1 MEKQKLITDTNN
13 SNRIAKAK
21 VDTLKTNNDNIKA
34 NAFTIN
40 DRRKYE
46 DRGIAAP
53 SIPKAG
59 FTKRRRRLEDGGK
72 ATE

>member
-1 MEKQKLITDTNN
+1 MDTVMAN
-13 SNRIAKAK
+13 KK
-21 VDTLKTNNDNIKA
+21 IK
-34 NAFTIN
+34 
-40 DRRKYE
+40 
-46 DRGIAAP
+46 DRGVPAP

>member
-1 MEKQKLITDTNN
+1 M
-13 SNRIAKAK
+13 AK
-21 VDTLKTNNDNIKA
+21 NNDQRKY
-34 NAFTIN
+34 N
-40 DRRKYE
+40 DR
-46 DRGIAAP
+46 GVAAP

>member
-1 MEKQKLITDTNN
+1 MAKNN
-13 SNRIAKAK
+13 YQRKY
-21 VDTLKTNNDNIKA
+21 
-34 NAFTIN
+34 N
-40 DRRKYE
+40 DR
-46 DRGIAAP
+46 GVAAP